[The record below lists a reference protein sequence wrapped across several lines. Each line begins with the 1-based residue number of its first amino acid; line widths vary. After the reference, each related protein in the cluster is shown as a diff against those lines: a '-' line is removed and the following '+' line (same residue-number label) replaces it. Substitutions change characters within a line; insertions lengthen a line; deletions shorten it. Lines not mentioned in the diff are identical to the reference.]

1 MNFYLFSPLKNNC
14 RCIPRYC
21 TLASKNLPSIQE
33 SKGSKILHFF
43 NKAEKNELEQHNIG
57 EKYISRLIQHRERY
71 GVFKTLSE
79 LITVTGIGVDK
90 LQKVSKKTSTNKK
103 SNKTQAA
110 NKLIINP
117 VVSPEACGNIKSV
130 VGLDLTLP
138 YLTVSHLSRDMVLH
152 SWERIPVSN
161 DLKYDIHACY
171 SEAIDLVSRIPEAD
185 IYLMEQKRLRAKH
198 LTHVP
203 YMIRQTALESF
214 ILSQFK
220 HSEDILPTHLKVVT
234 IKNSSLSSVFQIQV
248 GNERVT
254 GQDIIHKLL
263 NKETVPFL
271 PSLPKMSCGP
281 ALRELYFRSNLTDKE
296 FMCNSLLL
304 CLAFY
309 EHIVF
314 KVENNRL

>member
-1 MNFYLFSPLKNNC
+1 M
-14 RCIPRYC
+14 
-21 TLASKNLPSIQE
+21 
-33 SKGSKILHFF
+33 
-43 NKAEKNELEQHNIG
+43 
-57 EKYISRLIQHRERY
+57 
-71 GVFKTLSE
+71 
-79 LITVTGIGVDK
+79 VTGIGVDK
-90 LQKVSKKTSTNKK
+90 LQKVSEKTSTNKK
-103 SNKTQAA
+103 SNKTPEA

-117 VVSPEACGNIKSV
+117 VVPPEACGNIKSV

-171 SEAIDLVSRIPEAD
+171 SEAINLVSRIPEAD
-185 IYLMEQKRLRAKH
+185 VYLMEQKRLRAKH

-203 YMIRQTALESF
+203 YTIRQTALELF

-263 NKETVPFL
+263 NKETIPFL
-271 PSLPKMSCGP
+271 PLLPKMSFGL
-281 ALRELYFRSNLTDKE
+281 ALRKLYFRSNLTVRILKWRRE
-296 FMCNSLLL
+296 FG
-304 CLAFY
+304 CLQDRYLGKFR
-309 EHIVF
+309 
-314 KVENNRL
+314 KVNRSKNAHRAINRTSVKHFF